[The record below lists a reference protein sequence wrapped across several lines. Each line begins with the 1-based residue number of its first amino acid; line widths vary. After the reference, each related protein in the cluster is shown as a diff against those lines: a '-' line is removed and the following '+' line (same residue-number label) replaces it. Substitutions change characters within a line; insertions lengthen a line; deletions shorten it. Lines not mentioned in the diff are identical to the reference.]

1 MLTRKDINEFK
12 SIGYYA
18 VSAIIANRP
27 NPDGWI
33 IVSAIILAIVGLFCA
48 FRKD

>member
-12 SIGYYA
+12 SISYYA

-27 NPDGWI
+27 NPDLWVIAGV
-33 IVSAIILAIVGLFCA
+33 IVFASVGLFCS